1 MRDNRGNAKRYYER
15 HKNEDV
21 YKAYKK
27 EYARKYHLRFKD
39 SESYKQYKREYAR
52 KHYLKRKATLQRKTE
67 NG

>member
-21 YKAYKK
+21 YKAC
-27 EYARKYHLRFKD
+27 
-39 SESYKQYKREYAR
+39 KREYAR

>member
-1 MRDNRGNAKRYYER
+1 MRDNRGNVKRYYER

-27 EYARKYHLRFKD
+27 RFKD

>member
-15 HKNEDV
+15 QKNEDV